1 MTLLYFVVL
10 YQASIVFSWNK
21 VKNIFIFLG
30 IFNHGK
36 MPRKLLITE
45 KSKGMQSKTG
55 AVRSNFTSSSPVA
68 DEDGGCD
75 VGQAVR
81 TAGWWRLPAP
91 HWGPS
96 SLLDGGNKHLLTCD
110 RRGTVTLMNLADVLG
125 HQWQQEH
132 WRWCSSAAK
141 WTDRWCDPQGTPNMA
156 APRGRHP

>member
-1 MTLLYFVVL
+1 MVQVLSPVQFLILSMTLLYFVVL

-55 AVRSNFTSSSPVA
+55 AVRSNFTSFSPVA
-68 DEDGGCD
+68 DKDGGCD

-91 HWGPS
+91 H
-96 SLLDGGNKHLLTCD
+96 
-110 RRGTVTLMNLADVLG
+110 
-125 HQWQQEH
+125 
-132 WRWCSSAAK
+132 
-141 WTDRWCDPQGTPNMA
+141 
-156 APRGRHP
+156 